1 MNEGA
6 QIAITI
12 FSSVMVSS
20 GFWTFIQRKSSVT
33 DAKTKLL
40 LGIAHDRLVDRGL
53 AFIKRGWISKE
64 EYQDYQTYLYDP
76 YLSLGGNGL
85 AERVVAEVQ
94 KLPIRETTITNILT
108 EVDDAL

>member
-1 MNEGA
+1 MNEGT

-20 GFWTFIQRKSSVT
+20 GFWTFIQRKSSFT

-40 LGIAHDRLVDRGL
+40 LGIAHDRLVDQGL

-64 EYQDYQTYLYDP
+64 EYQDYQTSLYDP

-85 AERVVAEVQ
+85 VERLVAEVQ
-94 KLPIRETTITNILT
+94 KLPIRETTINDILT

>member
-1 MNEGA
+1 MNEGV

-20 GFWTFIQRKSSVT
+20 GFWTFVQKKSSFT

-40 LGIAHDRLVDRGL
+40 LGIAHDRIVTRGL
-53 AFIKRGWISKE
+53 SFLRRGWITKD

-85 AERVVAEVQ
+85 AERLVAEVQ
-94 KLPIRETTITNILT
+94 KLPIRETTINDILT

>member
-1 MNEGA
+1 MNEGI

-20 GFWTFIQRKSSVT
+20 GFWAFVQKKSSFT

-40 LGIAHDRLVDRGL
+40 LGIAHDRIVTRGL
-53 AFIKRGWISKE
+53 SFLRRGWITKD
-64 EYQDYQTYLYDP
+64 EYQDYQTYLYEP

-85 AERVVAEVQ
+85 YVVGAHMV
-94 KLPIRETTITNILT
+94 LLDFFHSCVLFVIN
-108 EVDDAL
+108 D

>member
-1 MNEGA
+1 MNEGT

-20 GFWTFIQRKSSVT
+20 GFWTFIQRKSSFT

-40 LGIAHDRLVDRGL
+40 LGIAHDRLVEQGL

-85 AERVVAEVQ
+85 AERLVAEVQ
-94 KLPIRETTITNILT
+94 KLPIRETTINDILT

>member
-1 MNEGA
+1 MNEGT

-20 GFWTFIQRKSSVT
+20 GFWTFIQRKSSFT

-40 LGIAHDRLVDRGL
+40 LGIAHDRLVDQGL

-64 EYQDYQTYLYDP
+64 EYQDFQRYLYTP

-85 AERVVAEVQ
+85 VERLMTDVQ
-94 KLPIRETTITNILT
+94 KLPIKDSTIREIM

>member
-1 MNEGA
+1 
-6 QIAITI
+6 
-12 FSSVMVSS
+12 MVSS
-20 GFWTFIQRKSSVT
+20 GFWTFIQRKSSFT

-40 LGIAHDRLVDRGL
+40 LGIAHDRLVDQGL

-64 EYQDYQTYLYDP
+64 EYQDFQRYLYTP

-85 AERVVAEVQ
+85 VERLMTDVQ
-94 KLPIRETTITNILT
+94 KLPIKDSTIREIM

>member
-20 GFWTFIQRKSSVT
+20 GFWTFIQRKSSFT
-33 DAKTKLL
+33 NAKTKLL
-40 LGIAHDRLVDRGL
+40 LGIAHDRLVDQGL
-53 AFIKRGWISKE
+53 VFIKRGWISKE
-64 EYQDYQTYLYDP
+64 EYQDFQRYLYTP

-85 AERVVAEVQ
+85 VERLMTDVQ
-94 KLPIRETTITNILT
+94 KLPIKDSTIREIM

>member
-20 GFWTFIQRKSSVT
+20 GFWTFIQRKSSFT

-40 LGIAHDRLVDRGL
+40 LGIAHDRLVDQGL

-64 EYQDYQTYLYDP
+64 EYQDFQRYLYTP

-85 AERVVAEVQ
+85 VERLMTDVQ
-94 KLPIRETTITNILT
+94 KLPIKDSTIREIM